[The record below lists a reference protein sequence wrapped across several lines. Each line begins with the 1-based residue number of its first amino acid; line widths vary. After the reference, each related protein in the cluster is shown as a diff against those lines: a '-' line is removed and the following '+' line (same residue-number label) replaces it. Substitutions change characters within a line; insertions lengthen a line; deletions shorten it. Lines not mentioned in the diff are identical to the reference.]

1 MRKRHFVIIA
11 AIILILVTAALLLS
25 PRPANQDALAPD
37 AVRPQGAGALGA
49 LLEDNGASISYTTSI
64 SDAVARL
71 SRDSTLVLPWSV
83 ASAMTP
89 AQARQVKNTQAHIV
103 IISDETTA
111 SLKNWGYDV
120 APYWIDATTA
130 TSSDTHF
137 AARTIG
143 PLRQVI
149 PGPGFFAADGG
160 VAISQR
166 SNVTLLADGS
176 LLTNAHLATH
186 HNAALG
192 LDIVGSH
199 RNIIWVSVRGV
210 WHTPT
215 PKADQ
220 PLTYPWLIPA
230 LIGAGGIAAFGA
242 VVLGRRFGPLVP
254 ERLPSIVDARES
266 RRGLALAYSL
276 SRDPG
281 HAAAILRAASIA
293 RVAKTV
299 GLNRH
304 ATPET
309 VVTTLAHH
317 TARDPQQLTELLY
330 TRQITTDSQL
340 VELQREL
347 EGAL

>member
-1 MRKRHFVIIA
+1 MRKRRFVIIA
-11 AIILILVTAALLLS
+11 AIVLILITAALLLS
-25 PRPANQDALAPD
+25 PTPANQDALAPD
-37 AVRPQGAGALGA
+37 AVRPEGAGALSA
-49 LLEDNGASISYTTSI
+49 LLEDNGASVSYTTSI
-64 SDAVARL
+64 SDAVARS
-71 SRDSTLVLPWSV
+71 SRDSTLILPWSV
-83 ASAMTP
+83 AAAMTP
-89 AQARQVKNTQAHIV
+89 SQAKQAKKTQAHIV

-120 APYWIDATTA
+120 APRWIGATTA
-130 TSSDTHF
+130 TSSDSHF

-143 PLRQVI
+143 PLHQVI
-149 PGPGFFAADGG
+149 PGPGFFPADGG
-160 VAISQR
+160 VAVSQH
-166 SNVTLLADGS
+166 SNITLLADGS

-199 RNIIWVSVRGV
+199 RSIIWVSVRGV

-215 PKADQ
+215 VKDNQ

-230 LIGAGGIAAFGA
+230 LIGAGGIVVFAALL
-242 VVLGRRFGPLVP
+242 LGRRFGPLVP
-254 ERLPSIVDARES
+254 ERLPSVIDARES

-281 HAAAILRAASIA
+281 HAASVLRAASIA

-299 GLNRH
+299 GLDRH
-304 ATPET
+304 DTPEM
-309 VVTTLAHH
+309 VVTTLAQH
-317 TARDPQQLTELLY
+317 TAQDPQQLTELLY

-340 VELQREL
+340 VELQHEL
-347 EGAL
+347 EGTL